1 MRGKLKLRAV
11 TAEDLRLVSACLQ
24 DALVTVSDMNWFGAQ
39 LRFAVLANRFR
50 WEAALEEG
58 SYERTHAMLSFQNVT
73 AVRRRGID
81 PRRSDRILNL
91 LAVTGEGGEIELAF
105 AGDAAV
111 RLATQALD
119 CIVEDLGEPWP
130 TKWRPSHEGTP

>member
-58 SYERTHAMLSFQNVT
+58 SYERTHALPSAAGALIPAGPTGYSICWPSPARAARSNSPLRAT
-73 AVRRRGID
+73 PRSAWR
-81 PRRSDRILNL
+81 PRRWI
-91 LAVTGEGGEIELAF
+91 A
-105 AGDAAV
+105 
-111 RLATQALD
+111 
-119 CIVEDLGEPWP
+119 
-130 TKWRPSHEGTP
+130 